1 MKAILTFTFLFL
13 IAALF
18 TSAFGQGS
26 PSDISSASAFR
37 YRIEFATRIGG
48 SEYDDLREVI
58 LLSDGSLLLGGQT
71 MSADFPVTD
80 GVFQPKYGGE
90 PAGTGHPGLYGGDCF
105 VARLSADGRRLV
117 ASTFFGGSKQER
129 SVYGMALDRKGN
141 VVITTTTRSSNMPT
155 TEGAFQRKFGG
166 GAADVVVAKLSS
178 DLKKLI
184 WCTYIG
190 GADDESPRGG
200 LAIDEQDNVYV
211 VGSTKSANFPTTAG
225 VVGPKPKGGND
236 AFIVKLKPDGSGLVW
251 STLLG
256 GRGPDGLMGVQVDR
270 TGNVFVAGHTKSDD
284 FPVTRG
290 AAQPRRGG
298 KSDCFLA
305 ALSPDAKKLLYATY
319 LGGREDEW
327 AEHRLALLPDSSV
340 LLAGITSSSDF
351 PTTSRAFQRQL
362 RGKTSGFLTRLS
374 NDGMTLAFSTLL
386 GGSGGEFFLMPT
398 TDADGNIFIVGHTA
412 SKDFPV
418 TPGALQSSYGGN
430 GDGVLAVVNPD
441 ASKLLYAT
449 YLGGKEEDLIRSIAF
464 GKNGEIY
471 LVGRTSSK
479 DFPFTTS
486 LAPETAK
493 RSQDGF
499 VVKLVRLK

>member
-1 MKAILTFTFLFL
+1 MRTGLTFLLL
-13 IAALF
+13 IAVLF
-18 TSAFGQGS
+18 TSALSQSNYVGS
-26 PSDISSASAFR
+26 PSAGLPR
-37 YRIEFATRIGG
+37 YGIEFATRIGG

-58 LLSDGSLLLGGQT
+58 LLSDGSIMLGGQT
-71 MSADFPVTD
+71 MSTDFPVTD

-90 PAGTGHPGLYGGDCF
+90 PAGTGHLGVYGGDCY
-105 VARLSADGRRLV
+105 VTRLSADGRRVV

-129 SVYGMALDRKGN
+129 SVYGMALDSQGN
-141 VVITTTTRSSNMPT
+141 IVITTTTRSSNMPT

-190 GADDESPRGG
+190 GADNESPRGG

-211 VGSTKSANFPTTAG
+211 VGSTRSPNFPTTAG
-225 VVGPKPKGGND
+225 VVGPKSKGDYD

-256 GRGPDGLMGVQVDR
+256 GRGHDGLMGVQVDR
-270 TGNVFVAGHTKSDD
+270 TGNVFVAGHTGSDD

-290 AAQPRRGG
+290 TAQPRRGG

-319 LGGREDEW
+319 LGGRENEF
-327 AEHRLALLPDSSV
+327 AEHRLALLTDSSV
-340 LLAGITSSSDF
+340 LLAGVTSSSDF
-351 PTTSRAFQRQL
+351 LTTPRAFQRQL

-374 NDGMTLAFSTLL
+374 DDGKALSFSTLL
-386 GGSGGEFFLMPT
+386 GGSGSGFFLMPT
-398 TDADGNIFIVGHTA
+398 TDADGNIFVVGHTT
-412 SKDFPV
+412 SRDFPV

-430 GDGVLAVVNPD
+430 GDGALAVLNPD

-449 YLGGKEEDLIRSIAF
+449 YLGGKDNDLLRSIAL
-464 GKNGEIY
+464 GRNGEVY
-471 LVGRTSSK
+471 LVGNTSSS

-493 RSQDGF
+493 RSQDAF
-499 VVKLVRLK
+499 VVKLVPLK